1 MEETRTTIR
10 LPEDLHVRVRR
21 LAERDRRSVHAQLL
35 VLIERGLALE
45 ESIPAGLASLE
56 AIDEIYRRATEG
68 IPGTEIPR
76 ARRIAA
82 PREQDQGEDH
92 DDQALQGLLVPRPGR
107 NRPGRQEEA
116 GPLLG
121 RSCPKLKTDSR

>member
-1 MEETRTTIR
+1 MNDTRTTIR

-21 LAERDRRSVHAQLL
+21 LAERDRRSVHAELL

-56 AIDEIYRRATEG
+56 ATNEIYRRATEG
-68 IPGTEIPR
+68 VPGTETTR

-82 PREQDQGEDH
+82 PQDHDEGEDH
-92 DDQALQGLLVPRPGR
+92 DGR
-107 NRPGRQEEA
+107 
-116 GPLLG
+116 
-121 RSCPKLKTDSR
+121 